1 MVEFF
6 QGVLSNLFG
15 EVIFALVA
23 ATMGLAILWWRNRYH
38 RISNVAKGPM
48 TSSPDGSRAAFVSG
62 GDIWVS
68 GVKGLTNI
76 TNHPGEDVRPVW
88 SNDNKFLA
96 FTTDRDNDWEI
107 YVVNIKTGKHVRL
120 TTTPGPEK
128 VVGWNADGDLLISYG
143 TGTAV
148 IIKQERI
155 EKETK

>member
-1 MVEFF
+1 MTDFIW
-6 QGVLSNLFG
+6 GVLSNFAG
-15 EVIFALVA
+15 EVIFAIVVA
-23 ATMGLAILWWRNRYH
+23 AMGLALLWWRNKYH
-38 RISNVAKGPM
+38 RVSDVAKGQM
-48 TSSPDGSRAAFVSG
+48 TPSPDGSHAAFESG
-62 GDIWVS
+62 GDIWIS

-76 TNHPGEDVRPVW
+76 TDHPGEDVRPVW

-120 TTTPGPEK
+120 TTTPGPER
-128 VVGWNADGDLLISYG
+128 VIGWNADGDLLISYG

-148 IIKQERI
+148 VIKRGRI